1 MLRFPLLGLRT
12 SAVPKHI
19 TRIWGVVCAARILNA
34 ASSSDET
41 SYFSST
47 VAYNKDQGAFV
58 SCCENPECCVCPVM
72 GFRTP
77 AVPKVVA
84 RVLRELFGSRQS
96 PPSRGYFRE

>member
-1 MLRFPLLGLRT
+1 MLRFPLLGLHT

-47 VAYNKDQGAFV
+47 VTQQG
-58 SCCENPECCVCPVM
+58 SG
-72 GFRTP
+72 GFCLM
-77 AVPKVVA
+77 
-84 RVLRELFGSRQS
+84 LRES
-96 PPSRGYFRE
+96 